1 MKKGFTLIE
10 LLAVIVILAI
20 ILLIAIPIVQK
31 TILDAQTE
39 SNKASI
45 ELYGRAADQAIERYQ
60 MVNHHNPNSFADI
73 EDYIEYSGDRVVCS
87 TKQINDDYTVYLA
100 NCTVGGDAV
109 EEYTYGNSGSTSLE
123 YVYMWCEGENVDGPS
138 LNEVINPSNYA
149 QTLPS
154 GQNYYLKFKLDST
167 NKVIEGYAC
176 AIYNGTTYCI
186 QGWDESYY
194 GSYTGMSTTELQDVS
209 NLNPTGNIQELSKIK
224 IANPSYSCRFDS
236 IASSC
241 DDGTVGLTA
250 YSAASVS
257 AAEGAYHCGIRS
269 NGRSTCDFYG

>member
-73 EDYIEYSGDRVVCS
+73 EEYIEYSGDRVVCS

-224 IANPSYSCRFDS
+224 IANPSYDCNFNSIDS
-236 IASSC
+236 GCGGGSVGLDASS
-241 DDGTVGLTA
+241 DSSVGANDGVG
-250 YSAASVS
+250 YCYVDVDGSSICAS
-257 AAEGAYHCGIRS
+257 Y
-269 NGRSTCDFYG
+269 